1 MSILVVEDNPVNAT
15 LLEHFLKKSGYQTI
29 VAKNAKD
36 ALATLSS
43 RKDVQLIITDLQMPE
58 MNGLEFIAMVKVS
71 PALKD
76 LPIIVVSAQS
86 DVETVRR
93 AGGLACNGFLVKPI
107 QKEQLLKRV
116 EQLINNQPPILQDKQ
131 YIMNNLGIGAEEYD
145 NLLTTFAAQLGTAM
159 PIVVLEQGESD
170 EAVSENFH
178 RLLKELMESADI
190 LGADRFVRSYA
201 RLNAEK
207 SITRSHCVG
216 VLKALQELDSA
227 VRGNSKPASQTD
239 ASP

>member
-29 VAKNAKD
+29 VAQNAKD

-43 RKDVQLIITDLQMPE
+43 SKDVQLIITDLHMPE
-58 MNGLEFIAMVKVS
+58 MNGLEFMAKVKAS
-71 PALKD
+71 PAWQG

-86 DVETVRR
+86 DVGTVRK

-131 YIMNNLGIGAEEYD
+131 YIMHNLGVGAEEYD
-145 NLLTTFAAQLGTAM
+145 TLLTTFAAQLGTAM
-159 PIVVLEQGESD
+159 PIVVLEQGDSD
-170 EAVSENFH
+170 EAISENFH
-178 RLLKELMESADI
+178 RLLKELLESADI
-190 LGADRFVRSYA
+190 LGADRFVTSYA
-201 RLNAEK
+201 RVHAEK

-216 VLKALQELDSA
+216 VLKALQELESA
-227 VRGNSKPASQTD
+227 VTGNATPPSQTD
-239 ASP
+239 AAP